1 MRATKGKH
9 HQIRKRFAIVICVA
23 AVGAMALGAQT
34 AAAATYKNTKLTVTT
49 WEGGLF
55 WGHVNAGD
63 RKKCEAGRRV
73 TLFKQRPGADR
84 KLGTGISG
92 RDPGRPGVRTGGSWG
107 VRAPFEIGAVYAT
120 VSPKVGDGF
129 VCGGDRSPLFRECA
143 SGYSPCLPNVPDLDC
158 GQIPD
163 SKKPVTVTGNDQ
175 YGLDAD
181 NDGVGCE

>member
-34 AAAATYKNTKLTVTT
+34 AAAATYKNTKLTITT
-49 WEGGLF
+49 WEGGSF

-84 KLGTGISG
+84 KLGTGKSG
-92 RDPGRPGVRTGGSWG
+92 RDGSWG
-107 VRAPFEIGAVYAT
+107 VRAPLEIGAVYAT

-129 VCGGDRSPLFRECA
+129 VCGGDLGRCVTSGCRSPNASRSSSAASPLFR
-143 SGYSPCLPNVPDLDC
+143 SN
-158 GQIPD
+158 
-163 SKKPVTVTGNDQ
+163 
-175 YGLDAD
+175 
-181 NDGVGCE
+181 